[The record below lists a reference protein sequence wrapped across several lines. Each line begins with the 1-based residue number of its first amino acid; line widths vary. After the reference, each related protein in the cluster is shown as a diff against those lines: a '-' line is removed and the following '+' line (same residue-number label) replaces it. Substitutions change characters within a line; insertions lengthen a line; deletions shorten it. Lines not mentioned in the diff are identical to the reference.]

1 MKKLLILL
9 SILLSLQGFSQDK
22 IDFKNRQIVSCGT
35 TYAILVKEKF
45 HRGYYRMTLF
55 AEYKY
60 YDCIYS
66 KGKFLYIKQL

>member
-1 MKKLLILL
+1 MKKLLIAAL
-9 SILLSLQGFSQDK
+9 ILLSLQGFSQDK

-35 TYAILVKEKF
+35 IYTILVKEKF

-55 AEYKY
+55 NEYKY